1 MADASPRGISM
12 KGLQSGTLVPQQLCS
27 GAAGSTRTEREEQT
41 R

>member
-12 KGLQSGTLVPQQLCS
+12 KAGTLVPQQLCS